1 VNGTAAELERC
12 GPIAD
17 EKRDPG
23 GPDEVEGALIAD
35 RSAHLAALTQAGAGL
50 FGIGLCDGQ
59 AHREKGNHHLQRQ
72 WGDRMT
78 TRLWEIASS
87 GT

>member
-1 VNGTAAELERC
+1 M
-12 GPIAD
+12 AD
-17 EKRDPG
+17 KKRPMAFSF
-23 GPDEVEGALIAD
+23 VTRLK
-35 RSAHLAALTQAGAGL
+35 R
-50 FGIGLCDGQ
+50 
-59 AHREKGNHHLQRQ
+59 GNHHLQRQ